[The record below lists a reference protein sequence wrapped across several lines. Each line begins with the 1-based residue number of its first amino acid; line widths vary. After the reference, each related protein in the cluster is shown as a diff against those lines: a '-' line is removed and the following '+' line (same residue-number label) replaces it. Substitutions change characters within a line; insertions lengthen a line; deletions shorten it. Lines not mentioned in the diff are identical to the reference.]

1 MSREEYLAR
10 HAWLMDVYGLTRDEA
25 FETAYYDTD
34 PETWVGSEW
43 EEVAE

>member
-10 HAWLMDVYGLTRDEA
+10 HAWLMDAYGFTSQEA
-25 FETAYYDTD
+25 FETAYYDID

-43 EEVAE
+43 EGAAA

>member
-10 HAWLMDVYGLTRDEA
+10 HAWLMDVYGLTSQEA
-25 FETAYYDTD
+25 FETAYYDID

-43 EEVAE
+43 EEVAA

>member
-10 HAWLMDVYGLTRDEA
+10 HAWLMDTYGFTSQEA
-25 FETAYYDTD
+25 FETAYYDID

-43 EEVAE
+43 EEVAA